1 MRRGKVGQYI
11 LDKVKDEGAILLSLI
26 DPDKQ
31 PLEKGAEVARASYEA
46 GADIILVGGS
56 IGAQGLLLDKTTKM
70 IRENVDVP
78 IILFPGNIG
87 TITPYADAIYFMYM
101 LNTRDI
107 YWVSTAQIQGAPVV
121 KKVGLEVIPTA
132 YIVLEPGRAVGWI
145 SHANVIPHERA
156 DIAAAT
162 ALAGEYMG
170 AHLVVTDS
178 GSGAPQPAP
187 PQLISAVKS
196 QLSIPYIYG
205 GGCRTPEQAKN
216 IIKAGADGIQIGT
229 AFEIEDGK
237 EKVREKISAMVK
249 AIKEGAK
256 VKEAKPKP
264 HFPMIRF
271 PSLRWPRLKKKEF
284 VKTEKENG
292 LLKEKE
298 KIIQKKFKQA
308 GKQEK
313 KTVKNK

>member
-1 MRRGKVGQYI
+1 M
-11 LDKVKDEGAILLSLI
+11 LDKIKDEGAILLSLI

-70 IRENVDVP
+70 IREKVDVP
-78 IILFPGNIG
+78 IVLFPGNIG

-101 LNTRDI
+101 LNSRDV
-107 YWVSTAQIQGAPVV
+107 YWISTAQIQGAPVV

-145 SHANVIPHERA
+145 SNANVIPHDRA
-156 DIAAAT
+156 DLAAAT

-170 AHLVVTDS
+170 AHIVVTDS

-187 PQLISAVKS
+187 ASLISAVKS
-196 QLSIPYIYG
+196 QLSVPYIYA
-205 GGCRTPEQAKN
+205 GGCKTPEQAKN
-216 IIKAGADGIQIGT
+216 IVKAGADGIQIGT

-249 AIKEGAK
+249 AIKEGSK
-256 VKEAKPKP
+256 FKESKPKP

-271 PSLRWPRLKKKEF
+271 PRFEFRWPRLRKAEITK
-284 VKTEKENG
+284 KENG
-292 LLKEKE
+292 MLKEKE
-298 KIIQKKFKQA
+298 KLIKKRQRQKS
-308 GKQEK
+308 E
-313 KTVKNK
+313 